1 LATTSDPTAFGRE
14 PSGPSAPR
22 LPSIQDLE
30 RYARPSVA
38 RSVFQLLNTA
48 IPFAAVW
55 LAMLWSLSVGYWL
68 TLLLSIP
75 AAGLLVRLFII
86 QHDCGHGSFFRSRT
100 WNDSLGGVLGVLTLV
115 PYAYWKKTHGIHH
128 ATSGDLGR
136 RGFGD
141 VETLT
146 VAEYRALSKWKR
158 LRYRLGRNPVVLLG
172 LGPFYQFVLKHRLPL
187 GTPRAWKREW
197 RSVHGT
203 NVALAAVLVMAHF
216 TIGLGAFFAVQI
228 PIVLISGA
236 AGVWLFYVQHQFEDT
251 YWRDRP
257 EWSFHLAAVHGSSW
271 YDLPRFLHWW
281 SGNIGFH
288 HIHHL
293 SSHIPNYR
301 LRECMRDYPALQG
314 APRLTLWSSLRCA
327 RLKLWDEDSGKLI
340 GFRELAPLR
349 SGVSRP

>member
-1 LATTSDPTAFGRE
+1 
-14 PSGPSAPR
+14 
-22 LPSIQDLE
+22 LPSIHDLE

-86 QHDCGHGSFFRSRT
+86 QHDCGHGSFFGSRT
-100 WNDSLGGVLGVLTLV
+100 WNDRLGGVLGVLTLV
-115 PYAYWKKTHGIHH
+115 PYAYWKKTHAIHH
-128 ATSGDLGR
+128 ATSGDLSR

-146 VAEYRALSKWKR
+146 VTEYRALSKWNR

-187 GTPRAWKREW
+187 DTPRAWKREW

-216 TIGLGAFFAVQI
+216 TIGLGAFFAVHI

-301 LRECMRDYPALQG
+301 LRECMRDYPALEG

-349 SGVSRP
+349 SGASRP